1 MEYPTKLEDVIEMV
15 RKEKQI
21 FCELVDQA
29 EELEHEAI
37 GLAKAISLL
46 NKEIGNIEKKFGKD
60 AYRIHCYHSGLE
72 FSIAILNSKRDE
84 AIKDLNQCNASI
96 ELTSAEVENLEDLQ
110 SEIEYSLEGDD
121 PEDDGE

>member
-15 RKEKQI
+15 RKEKEE
-21 FCELVDQA
+21 FCRLVDES

-37 GLAKAISLL
+37 GLAKAI
-46 NKEIGNIEKKFGKD
+46 D
-60 AYRIHCYHSGLE
+60 
-72 FSIAILNSKRDE
+72 ILKLKRDE
-84 AIKDLNQCNASI
+84 AIKNLNQCNASI

>member
-15 RKEKQI
+15 RKEKEE
-21 FCELVDQA
+21 FCRLVDES
-29 EELEHEAI
+29 EELEHECI
-37 GLAKAISLL
+37 GLAKAI
-46 NKEIGNIEKKFGKD
+46 D
-60 AYRIHCYHSGLE
+60 
-72 FSIAILNSKRDE
+72 ILKSKRDE
-84 AIKDLNQCNASI
+84 AIKNLNQCNASI